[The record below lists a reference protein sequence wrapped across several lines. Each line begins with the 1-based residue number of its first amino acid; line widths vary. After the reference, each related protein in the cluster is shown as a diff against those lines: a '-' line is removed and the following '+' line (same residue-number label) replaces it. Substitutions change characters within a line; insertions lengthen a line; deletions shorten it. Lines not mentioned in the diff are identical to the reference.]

1 MRLEN
6 PECLTKA
13 EWISTHIGV
22 GIVIAVGLLLEEV
35 PREDWQQTAEIFT
48 AALLSA
54 TLVMAGVRF
63 FSRKPVSACV
73 ALKAEVNRNVPL

>member
-48 AALLSA
+48 AA

-73 ALKAEVNRNVPL
+73 ALKAVVNRNVPL